1 MNKKMLNGNVVLIT
15 GGAGLIGS
23 SISKEVVKNGGKVI
37 IGDIS
42 SNRGEALQDELGMD
56 NALFI
61 EVNTS
66 DTTSIDQF
74 IEAGQDHF
82 GKIDSAVH
90 CAYPMSKQWG
100 TGFEDLKPEGLKDD
114 LFHQLGGAI
123 LFSQRLILFFRKQ
136 GYGNLVHISSI
147 QGVSAPKFEHYEGTS
162 MVSPIEYSAI
172 KSGIISITRYLAK
185 YCKNQNIRVN
195 CISPGGILDNQP
207 EVFLEKYNSTCSS
220 KGMMEAQDLNGTMI
234 YLLSNMS
241 QYINGQNII
250 IDDGWI
256 L

>member
-1 MNKKMLNGNVVLIT
+1 MLKNNVVAIT
-15 GGAGLIGS
+15 GGAGLIGTAF
-23 SISKEVVKNGGKVI
+23 SKAIIKNGGKVI

-42 SNRGEALQDELGMD
+42 SDRGQDLQDKLGVD
-56 NALFI
+56 KALFVK
-61 EVNTS
+61 VNTS
-66 DTTSIDQF
+66 DTDSIDNF
-74 IEAGQDHF
+74 LEKGKDHF

-90 CAYPMSKQWG
+90 CAYPMSEQWG
-100 TGFEDLKPEGLKDD
+100 TKFEMLKAEGLKDD
-114 LFHQLGGAI
+114 LFNQLGGAI
-123 LFSQRLILFFRKQ
+123 LFSQRLISFFRKQ

-207 EVFLEKYNSTCSS
+207 EVFLNKYNSTCSS
-220 KGMMEAQDLNGTMI
+220 KGMMEAQDLNGTVI

-241 QYINGQNII
+241 QYVNGQNII